1 MEIPLVSEIRAE
13 AEGAILFGTADA
25 GRVDPR
31 LTWLGAPP

>member
-1 MEIPLVSEIRAE
+1 MPRRRTFAAAFV
-13 AEGAILFGTADA
+13 AILFGTADA